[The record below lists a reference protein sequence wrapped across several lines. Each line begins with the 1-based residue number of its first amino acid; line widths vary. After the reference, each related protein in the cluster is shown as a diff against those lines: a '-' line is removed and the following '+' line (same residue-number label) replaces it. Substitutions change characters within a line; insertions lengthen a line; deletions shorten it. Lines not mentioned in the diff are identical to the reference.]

1 MKDDVIIAAQCEKI
15 EELEEQVRQLKKLLV
30 PIFVTPVE
38 WCLTAQQQ
46 TLFCMLLTRD
56 LVTRDMFNAV
66 AITRPSTKNA
76 SNQCSDMAVY
86 HLRKKLKKYGI
97 QVKSEWGVGWRL
109 VDRKSW
115 QKRLT
120 EAEANNGCL

>member
-1 MKDDVIIAAQCEKI
+1 MNIPDVIIAAQREKI

-46 TLFCMLLTRD
+46 TLFCMFLKRD
-56 LVTRDMFNAV
+56 LVTRDMFNEV

-76 SNQCSDMAVY
+76 ANHCCDMSVY

-97 QVKSEWGVGWRL
+97 HIKNEWGVGWRL

-115 QKRLT
+115 QKRL
-120 EAEANNGCL
+120 AEAGAAE

>member
-1 MKDDVIIAAQCEKI
+1 MKDDAIIAAQREKI

>member
-1 MKDDVIIAAQCEKI
+1 MNNDFIIARQCEKI

-30 PIFVTPVE
+30 PAFITPIE
-38 WCLTAQQQ
+38 WRLTRKQQA
-46 TLFCMLLTRD
+46 LFCMLLTRD
-56 LVTRDMFNAV
+56 LVTRDMLDAA
-66 AITRPSTKNA
+66 AISGASSTPNYG
-76 SNQCSDMAVY
+76 NVILYQ
-86 HLRKKLKKYGI
+86 LRKKLKKYGI

-109 VDRKSW
+109 VDRKNW

>member
-1 MKDDVIIAAQCEKI
+1 MNNDFIIARQREKI

-120 EAEANNGCL
+120 DAEAAE

>member
-1 MKDDVIIAAQCEKI
+1 MNAPDAIIARQREKI
-15 EELEEQVRQLKKLLV
+15 GELEEQVRQLKKLLV

-38 WCLTAQQQ
+38 WGLTRKQQA
-46 TLFCMLLTRD
+46 LFCMLLKREI
-56 LVTRDMFNAV
+56 VTRDMLDATD
-66 AITRPSTKNA
+66 ITGTSITPNYV
-76 SNQCSDMAVY
+76 NVILYQ
-86 HLRKKLKKYGI
+86 LRKKLKKFGI

-120 EAEANNGCL
+120 DAEAAE

>member
-1 MKDDVIIAAQCEKI
+1 MKNDFIIARQCEKI

-30 PIFVTPVE
+30 PVFITPIE
-38 WCLTAQQQ
+38 WGLTRKQQA
-46 TLFCMLLTRD
+46 LFCMLLTRD
-56 LVTRDMFNAV
+56 LVTRDMLDAA
-66 AITRPSTKNA
+66 AISGASSTPNYG
-76 SNQCSDMAVY
+76 NVILYQ
-86 HLRKKLKKYGI
+86 LRKKLKKYGI

-109 VDRKSW
+109 VDRKNW

>member
-1 MKDDVIIAAQCEKI
+1 MNIPDVIIAAQREKI

-46 TLFCMLLTRD
+46 TLFCMFLKRD
-56 LVTRDMFNAV
+56 LVTRDMFNEV

-76 SNQCSDMAVY
+76 SNQCCDMSVY

-97 QVKSEWGVGWRL
+97 YIKSEWGRGWRL

-120 EAEANNGCL
+120 DAEAAE

>member
-1 MKDDVIIAAQCEKI
+1 MNDDVITAAQRDTI
-15 EELEEQVRQLKKLLV
+15 DELKEQVRQLKKLLV
-30 PIFVTPVE
+30 PPFVTPVE
-38 WCLTAQQQ
+38 WGLTAQQQ
-46 TLFCMLLTRD
+46 TLFCMLLKRD

-66 AITRPSTKNA
+66 AITRPSTKNT

-97 QVKSEWGVGWRL
+97 QIKNEWGRGWRL
-109 VDRKSW
+109 VDRKNW

-120 EAEANNGCL
+120 NAEAAE

>member
-1 MKDDVIIAAQCEKI
+1 MNNDVIIARQSKKI

-46 TLFCMLLTRD
+46 TLFCMFLKRD

-76 SNQCSDMAVY
+76 SNQCCDMSVY

-97 QVKSEWGVGWRL
+97 HIKNEWGVGWRL
-109 VDRKSW
+109 VDRKTW

-120 EAEANNGCL
+120 EAEAAE